1 MSVTAINNTFASL
14 LNRSL
19 FNFYDSKL
27 AVDIYNS
34 FLGKKRDYS
43 WNDPS
48 QILMFP
54 LSKDKRSSLYFFL
67 SIFSL
72 VSNNV
77 SCNYI
82 QNMSEK
88 LSLYQGPVP
97 LFQVWHM
104 WRVTG
109 RCGIRLDIKN
119 ILELVLFEQRPIK
132 HTILR
137 YSSRMSRVLLQ
148 PLHLILR

>member
-1 MSVTAINNTFASL
+1 MSITAIDNTFASL
-14 LNRSL
+14 LTRSL

-27 AVDIYNS
+27 AVGYLQFIS
-34 FLGKKRDYS
+34 WQERHYS
-43 WNDPS
+43 WNDLS

-54 LSKDKRSSLYFFL
+54 LSKDKRSSLYFFK

-72 VSNNV
+72 VSNNI

-82 QNMSEK
+82 QNTSEK

-104 WRVTG
+104 WRITG
-109 RCGIRLDIKN
+109 RCSIRLDIKN
-119 ILELVLFEQRPIK
+119 ILELVLFEHRPIK
-132 HTILR
+132 HTTLR
-137 YSSRMSRVLLQ
+137 YSSHMSRVLLQ
-148 PLHLILR
+148 PLRLILR